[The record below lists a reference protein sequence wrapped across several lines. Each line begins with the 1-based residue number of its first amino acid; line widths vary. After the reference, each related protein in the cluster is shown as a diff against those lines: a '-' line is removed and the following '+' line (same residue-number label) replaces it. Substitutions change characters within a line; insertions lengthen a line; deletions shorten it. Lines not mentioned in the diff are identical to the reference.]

1 METNKK
7 LEKLLDAV
15 EHPEKYSDVD
25 IEKILE
31 DDECHDFYEIIVRM
45 NRIYRKEIPV
55 DIMTSLSEFK
65 MKQKHFT
72 LWKMIKIVA
81 LFICAFYFSCVSYSN
96 IRSYR
101 NNHEETSKYF
111 RLPFHWG
118 RNTDTNAVMLFFK

>member
-25 IEKILE
+25 IEKILQ
-31 DDECHDFYEIIVRM
+31 DDECHDFYEIIV
-45 NRIYRKEIPV
+45 
-55 DIMTSLSEFK
+55 TSLSEFK

-101 NNHEETSKYF
+101 NNHEETSKYL